1 MIGGQVQVNVA
12 TYIRFSNLLL
22 HLVATG
28 HDQEFHVSGHLRVRV
43 GHDVLLEGGVE
54 PAEYGPDVRSGGGI
68 VGVKVDKSF
77 VEVGVLHLQSKVFDC
92 QCQDLIITI

>member
-12 TYIRFSNLLL
+12 THIRFSKLLL
-22 HLVATG
+22 HLIATG
-28 HDQEFHVSGHLRVRV
+28 HDQEFHVPGHLRVRI

-68 VGVKVDKSF
+68 VGVKVDKSL

-92 QCQDLIITI
+92 QCQELIITI

>member
-68 VGVKVDKSF
+68 VGVKVDQGF
-77 VEVGVLHLQSKVFDC
+77 VEVGVLHLQSKVLVC
-92 QCQDLIITI
+92 RDLMIII